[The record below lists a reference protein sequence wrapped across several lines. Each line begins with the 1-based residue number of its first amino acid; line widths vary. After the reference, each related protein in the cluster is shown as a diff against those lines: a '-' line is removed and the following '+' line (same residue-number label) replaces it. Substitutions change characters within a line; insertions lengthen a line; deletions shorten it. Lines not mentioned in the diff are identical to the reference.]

1 MTNPMERIN
10 SGMTTA
16 ITSANLPLM
25 EIAIIKAPISIPG
38 DRSSAIKPS
47 RKTFWITRRD
57 SRYFGPVS
65 VDDVTSI
72 AVLIYWP
79 LSDFGLI

>member
-1 MTNPMERIN
+1 MTPEIHLHVLA
-10 SGMTTA
+10 SGSKGNA
-16 ITSANLPLM
+16 ALIEGPGGLVLVDCG
-25 EIAIIKAPISIPG
+25 IS
-38 DRSSAIKPS
+38 
-47 RKTFWITRRD
+47 RRALLARAD
-57 SRYFGPVS
+57 ELGVS